1 MTPHE
6 NWTPEPDPKEQERQR
21 QQVLTTRLLLVI
33 AVLLGVMTPMLL
45 KRFFF

>member
-6 NWTPEPDPKEQERQR
+6 DWTPEPDPKERERQR

>member
-6 NWTPEPDPKEQERQR
+6 NWTPEPDPKERERRR

>member
-6 NWTPEPDPKEQERQR
+6 DWTPDPDPKGRERQR
-21 QQVLTTRLLLVI
+21 QQVLTTRLLLAI